1 MELIFLTFCDFA
13 TIICVVVG
21 GFCVSALLLSREFG
35 TATKAA
41 LVVLAMVTLNLALY
55 FNSRQ
60 PFIRAGLQN
69 PL

>member
-35 TATKAA
+35 TAAKAA
-41 LVVLAMVTLNLALY
+41 LVVLAMVALNLALHMTA
-55 FNSRQ
+55 SQ
-60 PFIRAGLQN
+60 LHI
-69 PL
+69 